1 MTGNQIAYWKYAEDV
16 RHNAEVEGQ
25 GRTNLAEVKRHNLA
39 TEGYQSRQIG
49 LGYAQLGLGYSQL
62 AETKR
67 ANAARELL
75 QSQELAETTRNNTVR
90 AVETERSNKA
100 KEDEATRS
108 NKARE
113 DETNRHNKQLED
125 IQAAEYNF
133 NVQYKTGVELPLRVG
148 EALIGLIG
156 AGTKIATIGR

>member
-1 MTGNQIAYWKYAEDV
+1 MTGNQIAYWKYAEEV
-16 RHNAEVEGQ
+16 RHNAETESQ

-39 TEGYQSRQIG
+39 TEGLQSRQIG
-49 LGYAQLGLGYSQL
+49 LGYAQL

-67 ANAARELL
+67 ANQARELL
-75 QSQELAETTRNNTVR
+75 QSKELAETTRINTVR

-113 DETNRHNKQLED
+113 DETNRHNKQMED
-125 IQAAEYNF
+125 IAAAEHNF
-133 NVQYKTGVELPLRVG
+133 NVGYKTGVEPWFKFG
-148 EALIGLIG
+148 EGLLGLIG
-156 AGTKIATIGR
+156 TGAKIATIGR

>member
-16 RHNAEVEGQ
+16 RHNAESESQ

-39 TEGYQSRQIG
+39 TEGLQARQIS
-49 LGYAQLGLGYSQL
+49 LGYAQL

-67 ANAARELL
+67 ANTARELL
-75 QSQELAETTRNNTVR
+75 QSKELAETTRINTVR

-100 KEDEATRS
+100 KEEEATRS

-113 DETNRHNKQLED
+113 EETKRHNEQLEE
-125 IQAAEYNF
+125 IQAAEHNF
-133 NVQYKTGVELPLRVG
+133 NVQYKTGVETWLRVG
-148 EALIGLIG
+148 EAFSGLIG
-156 AGTKIATIGR
+156 VGTKIATIGR